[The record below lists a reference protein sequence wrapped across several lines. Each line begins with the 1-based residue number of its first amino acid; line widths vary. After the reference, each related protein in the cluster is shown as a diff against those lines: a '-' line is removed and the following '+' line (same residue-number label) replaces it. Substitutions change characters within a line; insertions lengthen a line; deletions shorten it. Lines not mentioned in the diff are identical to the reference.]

1 VFNVPTSTPAP
12 QRLSKRAVEYLSFD
26 EEGQSI
32 LVANEADA
40 AVFSLDADGNL
51 RSGTRYVGLDEAV
64 DPLRFKVQDTI
75 PETPVEINID
85 ADGNVSVPDVQG
97 FCVQG
102 DDLVVL
108 TDDTSASDAC
118 QAVEIALDPADE
130 DVSTTTSDTVATT
143 SSTSSVLTS
152 TTTGKSYP
160 SALLYLHPLHLRS
173 RLRSRSTCL
182 FFGAEAMWKSDQ
194 GDHTTTVLPRLLC
207 RWFAVMKISVRLSR
221 TVVTGK
227 DVYKSHKE

>member
-1 VFNVPTSTPAP
+1 MFNVPTSTPAP

-26 EEGQSI
+26 EEGRSI

-51 RSGTRYVGLDEAV
+51 RSGNGYVGLDEAV
-64 DPLRFKVQDTI
+64 DPPRFKVQDTI
-75 PETPVEINID
+75 PETPVEINVD

-118 QAVEIALDPADE
+118 QVVEVALDPADE
-130 DVSTTTSDTVATT
+130 DISTTTSDTVATT
-143 SSTSSVLTS
+143 SSTSSVPTS
-152 TTTGKSYP
+152 TTTGKSCP
-160 SALLYLHPLHLRS
+160 SALLYLHPFHLHC
-173 RLRSRSTCL
+173 RLRSRTTCL
-182 FFGAEAMWKSDQ
+182 VFGAEFLWKNDQ
-194 GDHTTTVLPRLLC
+194 GDHVTTVLPELLC
-207 RWFAVMKISVRLSR
+207 R
-221 TVVTGK
+221 
-227 DVYKSHKE
+227 